1 VSSAPDIVC
10 GRRVRLVEVEVVPG
24 MCVQVL
30 EAADADVVLEES
42 IREEGDAYAAVL
54 WPSAIAA
61 AARLPGLVRPG
72 MHVLDL
78 GAGTG
83 IVAIT
88 AARLGARATAV
99 DHDVFARAV
108 IAESAR
114 LSDVDVALSDFDV
127 VGETPLPPADIIV
140 IADLLYEPELARA
153 AARRTLE
160 ALAAGATV
168 LVGDPA
174 RFARA
179 EYARVLH
186 DAGLDVRFDD
196 VLIRVPGEPVPAR
209 VGLALIGGE

>member
-1 VSSAPDIVC
+1 VSSGPDIVC

-24 MCVQVL
+24 MCVQLL

-61 AARLPGLVRPG
+61 AARLPDLVGPG
-72 MHVLDL
+72 IHVLDL

-99 DHDVFARAV
+99 DHDAFARAV

-114 LSDVDVALSDFDV
+114 LADVDVAISDFDV
-127 VGETPLPPADIIV
+127 RGEEPLARADVVV
-140 IADLLYEPELARA
+140 IADLLYEAELARA

-160 ALAAGATV
+160 ALDAGATV
-168 LVGDPA
+168 LVSDPA

-186 DAGLDVRFDD
+186 DAGIHVVFED
-196 VLIRVPGEPVPAR
+196 VLLRVPGDPRPSR
-209 VGLALIGGE
+209 VGVALIGGE